1 MLRKS
6 LQHICPSVEIEAAL
20 ITIGQPVT
28 VSRLFGYNNSF
39 SLKLFFF
46 SFYLLLLF
54 NYFTL
59 FLLQARPEELTM
71 DDFVSLHNLIA
82 KN

>member
-28 VSRLFGYNNSF
+28 VSGYNNSF
-39 SLKLFFF
+39 SLKLIYLFIY
-46 SFYLLLLF
+46 FYLLLLF

-59 FLLQARPEELTM
+59 FLLQARPEELTL